1 MWSVKSFLSE
11 TRAREAG
18 QKSESD
24 SLPSVPEEAGS
35 SSKSKE
41 ITLTSGESVSLRRDY
56 EDQEGKENVADCL
69 TQKEE
74 DVEPI
79 ATELDLEDEDKENR
93 DPNDKPVS
101 EEDKMIKTESIEQTK
116 TPLEVTEI
124 LSSQTTE
131 ESVVSDP
138 VDAADDNKE
147 EPESLFNRNSALP
160 TTDLLNSDVKHEDH
174 VTVIQNSLSTESAI
188 KEQGFITVGIS
199 KTDSKTEESEFIS
212 PPDSGKESV
221 GKESTLENEEL
232 HEKTHDEPEADPEIE
247 ITDKNLSSTET
258 SESTTSACSSSEQ
271 ASGST
276 ESEESRPPATVIC
289 EDSPEDSLGLTCHEE
304 LSLSCDINKNIDLD
318 CVTVLVPETTSESSQ
333 SISQD
338 IAKPISEVSKESEV
352 ELQGKIV
359 ESQDEAMEVEDSS
372 KSKPDSSETDSTT
385 TSEPSSICSLIRDMQ
400 STGKVEVSSSK
411 TKNDDTST
419 SDDVSSLGE
428 VPNPLVDY
436 PLTQPPPLVDYPLT
450 QDINTPS
457 FEEEI
462 RSIEEK
468 LARVA
473 DPLKRVTLR
482 HKLIARLVLN
492 GP

>member
-11 TRAREAG
+11 TRVREAG

-41 ITLTSGESVSLRRDY
+41 VTLTSGGSVSERRDY
-56 EDQEGKENVADCL
+56 EEQEGKENVADCL
-69 TQKEE
+69 TRKEE

-93 DPNDKPVS
+93 DPNDKPAS
-101 EEDKMIKTESIEQTK
+101 DKVIKTESIEQTK
-116 TPLEVTEI
+116 SPVEVTEI

-138 VDAADDNKE
+138 VDAADDSKV
-147 EPESLFNRNSALP
+147 EPESLFNRNSVLP
-160 TTDLLNSDVKHEDH
+160 TTDVLNSDVKDESH

-188 KEQGFITVGIS
+188 RAPEVITVGLS
-199 KTDSKTEESEFIS
+199 KTDSKTEVIS
-212 PPDSGKESV
+212 PPDSGEESAE
-221 GKESTLENEEL
+221 KESTPENEEVL
-232 HEKTHDEPEADPEIE
+232 KNTQDEPEADPEIE
-247 ITDKNLSSTET
+247 ITDKSLSSTET

-276 ESEESRPPATVIC
+276 ESGESHPPATVIC

-304 LSLSCDINKNIDLD
+304 LSLSCEMNKNIDLD

-338 IAKPISEVSKESEV
+338 IARPISEVHKESEV

-359 ESQDEAMEVEDSS
+359 ESQDEAMEVEDNN
-372 KSKPDSSETDSTT
+372 KPDSSETDSTT
-385 TSEPSSICSLIRDMQ
+385 TSEPSSICSLIRDIPGLGSSQ
-400 STGKVEVSSSK
+400 NTGKGKISFSK
-411 TKNDDTST
+411 TKNDDAST

-428 VPNPLVDY
+428 VTNPLVDY

-450 QDINTPS
+450 QEVNTPS

-473 DPLKRVTLR
+473 DPLKRLTLR
-482 HKLIARLVLN
+482 HKLAARLLLN